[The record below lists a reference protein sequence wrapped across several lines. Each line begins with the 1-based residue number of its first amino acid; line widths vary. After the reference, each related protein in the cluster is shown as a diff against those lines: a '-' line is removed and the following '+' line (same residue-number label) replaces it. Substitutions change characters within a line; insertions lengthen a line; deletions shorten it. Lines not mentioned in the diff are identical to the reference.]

1 MIATTSGARMTAK
14 IDFNCDMGESFGAYS
29 LGLDAEIIKH
39 ITSANIACGFH
50 GGDPQ
55 VMRKTVQ
62 LAEAYGVGIGAHPSF
77 PDLQGFGR
85 RNMALAPD
93 EVKNAIVYQV
103 GALTAFTK
111 PRTLQHV
118 KPHGALYNM
127 AVSGG
132 EVARAICEAV
142 LEIDRRLILL
152 VLAGSAHA
160 SLAEEMGVRV
170 AREAFADRAFN
181 ADGTL
186 VPRSKPGAVIHDI
199 DAVAERSL
207 RMATEGT
214 AVAIT
219 GETIPMKADTI
230 CLHGD
235 TPGAV
240 TLAAVLK
247 ARLEG
252 AGVQLVRLDQLV

>member
-1 MIATTSGARMTAK
+1 MAAR

-55 VMRKTVQ
+55 VMRSTVR
-62 LAEAYGVGIGAHPSF
+62 LAEAHGVGIGAHPSF

-85 RNMALAPD
+85 RNMSLAPD
-93 EVKNAIVYQV
+93 EVRNDIIYQV
-103 GALTAFTK
+103 GALTAFTTA
-111 PRTLQHV
+111 RRLQHV

-127 AVSGG
+127 AVAGG
-132 EVARAICEAV
+132 DMARAVCEAV
-142 LEIDRRLILL
+142 LEIDRSLILL
-152 VLAGSAHA
+152 VLAGSPYARV
-160 SLAEEMGVRV
+160 AEQMGVRM
-170 AREAFADRAFN
+170 AREAFADRAVN

-186 VPRSKPGAVIHDI
+186 VPRSQPGAVIRDI
-199 DAVAERSL
+199 DAVAERVV
-207 RMATEGT
+207 RIAIDGT
-214 AVAIT
+214 AEAIT
-219 GETIPMKADTI
+219 GETIPMEADTI

-240 TLAAVLK
+240 TLASAIK
-247 ARLEG
+247 ARLQRE
-252 AGVQLVRLDQLV
+252 GVQLARLDQLV

>member
-1 MIATTSGARMTAK
+1 MAAR

-55 VMRKTVQ
+55 VMRRTVR
-62 LAEAYGVGIGAHPSF
+62 LAEAHGVGIGAHPSF

-85 RNMALAPD
+85 RNMSLAPD
-93 EVKNAIVYQV
+93 EVRNDIIYQV
-103 GALTAFTK
+103 GALTAFTTA
-111 PRTLQHV
+111 RRLQHV

-127 AVSGG
+127 AVAGG
-132 EVARAICEAV
+132 DMARAVCEAV
-142 LEIDRRLILL
+142 LEIDRSLILL
-152 VLAGSAHA
+152 VLAGSPYARV
-160 SLAEEMGVRV
+160 AEQMGVRM
-170 AREAFADRAFN
+170 AREAFADRAVN

-186 VPRSKPGAVIHDI
+186 VPRSQPGAVIRDI
-199 DAVAERSL
+199 DAVAERVV
-207 RMATEGT
+207 RIAIDGT
-214 AVAIT
+214 AEAIT
-219 GETIPMKADTI
+219 GETIPMEADTI

-240 TLAAVLK
+240 TLASAIK
-247 ARLEG
+247 ARLQRE
-252 AGVQLVRLDQLV
+252 GVQLARLDQLV